1 MCILMGILKYFDNLY
16 VVDCKKKKK
25 NEVYIAP
32 KAIAVFKRM
41 GMHMPS
47 LLVTDNV
54 F

>member
-1 MCILMGILKYFDNLY
+1 MGILKYFDNLY
-16 VVDCKKKKK
+16 VDCKKKL

-32 KAIAVFKRM
+32 IAIAVFKRM

>member
-1 MCILMGILKYFDNLY
+1 MGILKYFDNLY
-16 VVDCKKKKK
+16 VDCKKKLS
-25 NEVYIAP
+25 EVYIAP